1 MRTTSF
7 DTTSSGLFDRMLW
20 NMRTRRV
27 CREIPRNATRIADL
41 GCGRTAP
48 LLHHLVDQHA
58 GLSAVGVDLAP
69 DHTIRT
75 DRIELVRSDLNDP
88 LPLADKHFDAVLS
101 LAVIEHLTEP
111 LLHVREVY
119 RILKPGG
126 VLLLTT
132 PSPRSK
138 PILEFLAFNLGI
150 IDHHEISDHKQYFD
164 ADGLRTLLIDAG
176 FHSPWVTTRTFQFG
190 MNNAVVAYV

>member
-7 DTTSSGLFDRMLW
+7 DAASSGLFDRVLW
-20 NMRTRRV
+20 SMRAGTVRRK
-27 CREIPRNATRIADL
+27 IPRGATRVVDL

-48 LLHHLVDQHA
+48 LLHHLIDRHTD
-58 GLSAVGVDLAP
+58 LSAVGVDLAP

-75 DRIELVRSDLNDP
+75 ERIELVRSDLNDP
-88 LPLADKHFDAVLS
+88 LPLADKHFDAVFS

-111 LLHVREVY
+111 LLHVREAH

-138 PILEFLAFNLGI
+138 PLLEFLAFTLGI
-150 IDHHEISDHKQYFD
+150 IDRHEISDHKQYFD
-164 ADGLRTLLIDAG
+164 AEGLNVLLADAG
-176 FHSPWVTTRTFQFG
+176 FHPPHITARTFQFG
-190 MNNAVVAYV
+190 MNNAVVAYA